1 MHGSNQLQVD
11 DACRHAER
19 LIAYGDVHSNTDK
32 MIFHNKLQVTDP
44 IENITSAFKF
54 KMHVLSS
61 KHVTCYIFLQI
72 LLMAIHFRFFIQN
85 TPLIAK
91 ER

>member
-32 MIFHNKLQVTDP
+32 MIFHNKLQVTDF
-44 IENITSAFKF
+44 S
-54 KMHVLSS
+54 HSVS
-61 KHVTCYIFLQI
+61 
-72 LLMAIHFRFFIQN
+72 
-85 TPLIAK
+85 
-91 ER
+91 